1 MFYLIKITKNY
12 QRLK

>member
-1 MFYLIKITKNY
+1 MFCLKINY